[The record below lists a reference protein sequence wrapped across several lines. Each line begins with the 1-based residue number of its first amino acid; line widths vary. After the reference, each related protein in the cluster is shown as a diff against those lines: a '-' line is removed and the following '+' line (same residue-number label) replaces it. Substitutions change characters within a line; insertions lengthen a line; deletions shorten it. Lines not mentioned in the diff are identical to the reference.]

1 VGRRTARRTT
11 AIIAAALAVWGL
23 TVAELD
29 SDSGR
34 HHGFWESPA
43 AAASAAAYVPGPVE
57 GSSTSSP
64 STTSTGDGP
73 AVPDPALATP
83 VTQPGGAPV
92 APVVPRA
99 PDDPGVHV
107 GTGTQGFGPSTS
119 GLPVIGRLVV
129 PRLGLDTTLY
139 DGAELA
145 QIDHG
150 PSHYPGT
157 AMPGRKGN
165 TVIAGHRV
173 THTAPFRGLGGL
185 QPGDTAT
192 FAMPYGTFTYEY
204 VYTDVVVPEA
214 GRQVVAQGHGYT
226 ATLFACHPPGSEA
239 YRIVTHWRLISQAAR
254 GPDPDPP
261 TFDANGG
268 GSSPGEGG
276 TVAAATTP
284 PTTPRYGTG
293 SGGGAGYFGKAT
305 TTTTTAPP
313 PSGGGTTSVT
323 SPQRIELPR
332 R

>member
-1 VGRRTARRTT
+1 VGV
-11 AIIAAALAVWGL
+11 IAAALAVWGL
-23 TVAELD
+23 TVAD
-29 SDSGR
+29 VDSGGA
-34 HHGFWESPA
+34 HHRSFWEAPA
-43 AAASAAAYVPGPVE
+43 EATDAEAAAYVPGPVE
-57 GSSTSSP
+57 GS
-64 STTSTGDGP
+64 TTTADT
-73 AVPDPALATP
+73 ATPDPTLAPP
-83 VTQPGGAPV
+83 VTEPGGARV

-107 GTGTQGFGPSTS
+107 GTGTQGFGPSTP
-119 GLPVIGRLVV
+119 GLPVIGRIVV

-139 DGAELA
+139 NGAELA

-173 THTAPFRGLGGL
+173 THTAPFRGLGEL

-192 FAMPYGTFTYEY
+192 FVMPYGSFTYEY

-214 GRQVVAQGHGYT
+214 GRQVVAQGNGYT

-239 YRIVTHWRLISQAAR
+239 YRIVTHWRLVSDAAA
-254 GPDPDPP
+254 GPDPEPP

-268 GSSPGEGG
+268 GSPPGEAGS
-276 TVAAATTP
+276 AAEPAST
-284 PTTPRYGTG
+284 PTTQPSYGTG
-293 SGGGAGYFGKAT
+293 SGGGAGYFGRPT
-305 TTTTTAPP
+305 TTTTTPP
-313 PSGGGTTSVT
+313 PQSSGGSSGDGGGSTSVT
-323 SPQRIELPR
+323 EPSRIALPR